1 MFASNIWT
9 LRRAERIDGR
19 SLSRFANDVWPT
31 TRRGAGGRG
40 DGGGAGVPATLAV
53 ETLEA
58 PRRGGEEGGQS
69 SGSNGEIDRLAAG
82 LRACL
87 SLGVPSGNEE
97 RATRPAISG
106 GEIAPERGGAGGGAW
121 GGGGAGEGRPRRG
134 YAPFTR
140 IKIKRDVVSTAAFVF
155 PFIGTSLRP

>member
-40 DGGGAGVPATLAV
+40 DGGAGAGAPATLAV

-106 GEIAPERGGAGGGAW
+106 GEIAPERGGAGVGR
-121 GGGGAGEGRPRRG
+121 GGGRSG
-134 YAPFTR
+134 
-140 IKIKRDVVSTAAFVF
+140 
-155 PFIGTSLRP
+155 